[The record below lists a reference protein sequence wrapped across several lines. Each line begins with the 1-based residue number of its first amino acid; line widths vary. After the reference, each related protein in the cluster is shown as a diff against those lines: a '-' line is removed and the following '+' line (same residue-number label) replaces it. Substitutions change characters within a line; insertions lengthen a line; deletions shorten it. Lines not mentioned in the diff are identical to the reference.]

1 MTVWKKTKLMLGLA
15 ADEEY
20 DDYDDDYDQV
30 DPREPAAA
38 RAESS
43 LRAERPEPS
52 HGPQPMVVRTASG
65 ASSSDSAAL
74 TPAASHRAQPAR
86 PAQRSVVR
94 PIPAATTVKPQVMT
108 PGSFNDAQE
117 LGDKFKGKQPVIMN
131 LEAADRDLARRLI
144 DFASGLAYGLGGR
157 MEKVADQ
164 VYMLVPTDVE
174 VSPEERQRLRERGL
188 HDE

>member
-1 MTVWKKTKLMLGLA
+1 MTMWKKTKLMLGLA

-20 DDYDDDYDQV
+20 DDYDDYDHVETREQV
-30 DPREPAAA
+30 PA
-38 RAESS
+38 RAEGA
-43 LRAERPEPS
+43 LRAERPEGN

-65 ASSSDSAAL
+65 GSSSDSGAL
-74 TPAASHRAQPAR
+74 APASAQRAQPAR
-86 PAQRSVVR
+86 PPQRSVVR
-94 PIPAATTVKPQVMT
+94 PIPAATTVKPHVMT
-108 PGSFNDAQE
+108 PGSFNDAQDI
-117 LGDKFKGKQPVIMN
+117 GDKFKGKQPVIMN

-174 VSPEERQRLRERGL
+174 VSSEERQRLRDRGL